1 MKNRLIFIVC
11 FLLLKTFPGFS
22 QHAPT
27 GFYMVIA
34 DKNNCPN
41 MTHTLTGETIYCLP
55 KDPIITE
62 SEFEAIGDIII
73 DKPHKE
79 KRFDLR
85 LSEAGFKTLSTLA
98 SKLPDAQVALVI
110 GGHVSGIYESK
121 GQFHKRTMVVRGDIN
136 SPDLDW
142 IHDKV
147 VKKQP

>member
-1 MKNRLIFIVC
+1 MKSRMIMVLCLALSSIA
-11 FLLLKTFPGFS
+11 PGFS

-41 MTHTLTGETIYCLP
+41 LVHTLTGETMYCLP

-62 SEFEAIGDIII
+62 SEFEAVGDIII

-85 LSEAGFKTLSTLA
+85 LSAAGFKTLATLA
-98 SKLPDAQVALVI
+98 DKLPDSRVALVI
-110 GGHVSGIYESK
+110 SGHVSGIYESK
-121 GQFHKRTMVVRGDIN
+121 GQVLKRTVVVRGDIS
-136 SPDLDW
+136 SPDIEW
-142 IHDKV
+142 MHDKV